1 MPRRSRSLALTHE
14 LIRARFPGPGPDDR
28 SATPLLTQEEMA
40 ARRDAFLAEHGP
52 GDLWLFAYG
61 SLIWNPDLD
70 FAERRLATLRGW
82 HRRFC
87 IWQRRWRGTSERPG
101 LMLALDRGGSCRG
114 VVYRIAAPIGE
125 KIMRVWE
132 RETIGDAYRP
142 RRLPVDTE
150 GGPVTA
156 LTFVINRDGPRY
168 AGRLKDEEIAGYIAN
183 ACGNI
188 GPSAAYL
195 LDTVAHLEALG
206 IHDRHLWRMQE
217 LVAERMNSPPHPSTC
232 EAGGG

>member
-114 VVYRIAAPIGE
+114 IVYRIAAPVRE
-125 KIMRVWE
+125 KIARVWE
-132 RETIGDAYRP
+132 RETIGSAYRP

-150 GGPVTA
+150 TGPVTA
-156 LTFVINRDGPRY
+156 LAFVINRDGPRY
-168 AGRLKDEEIAGYIAN
+168 AGRLKDEEIARYIAN
-183 ACGNI
+183 ACGHI

-217 LVAERMNSPPHPSTC
+217 LVAERMTS
-232 EAGGG
+232 

>member
-1 MPRRSRSLALTHE
+1 
-14 LIRARFPGPGPDDR
+14 
-28 SATPLLTQEEMA
+28 MA

-52 GDLWLFAYG
+52 ADLWLFAYG

-87 IWQRRWRGTSERPG
+87 IWQRRWRGTAERPG

-114 VVYRIAAPIGE
+114 IVYRIAAPVRE
-125 KIMRVWE
+125 KIARVWE
-132 RETIGDAYRP
+132 RETIGSAYRP

-150 GGPVTA
+150 NGPVTA

-183 ACGNI
+183 AYGHI

-217 LVAERMNSPPHPSTC
+217 LVAERMNPPPHPSTC

>member
-1 MPRRSRSLALTHE
+1 MPRRPRALALTHE
-14 LIRARFPGPGPDDR
+14 LIRARFPEPGPDDR
-28 SATPLLTQEEMA
+28 SATPLLSDEEIA
-40 ARRDAFLAEHGP
+40 ARLEAFLAEHGP

-61 SLIWNPDLD
+61 SLIWNPDMD
-70 FAERRLATLRGW
+70 FAERRLAVLRGW

-114 VVYRIAAPIGE
+114 IAYRIAAPVGE
-125 KIMRVWE
+125 KIARVWE
-132 RETIGDAYRP
+132 RETIGNAYRP
-142 RRLPVDTE
+142 MRLMLEMET
-150 GGPVTA
+150 GPVSA
-156 LTFVINRDGPRY
+156 LAFVINRDGPRY
-168 AGRLKDEEIAGYIAN
+168 AGRLEDEEIAGYIAN

-206 IHDRHLWRMQE
+206 IRDRHLWRMQE
-217 LVAERMNSPPHPSTC
+217 LVAERMRN
-232 EAGGG
+232 

>member
-1 MPRRSRSLALTHE
+1 MARRPRALALTPE
-14 LIRARFPGPGPDDR
+14 LIRARFPEPGPDDR
-28 SATPLLTQEEMA
+28 STTPLLTKEEMA
-40 ARRDAFLAEHGP
+40 TRLDAFLAEHGA

-70 FAERRLATLRGW
+70 FAERRIATLRGW

-114 VVYRIAAPIGE
+114 VVYRIAVPIGE

-142 RRLPVDTE
+142 LRLPLDTDG

-183 ACGNI
+183 ACGNM

-206 IHDRHLWRMQE
+206 IHDRYLWRMQE
-217 LVAERMNSPPHPSTC
+217 LVAERMAS
-232 EAGGG
+232 